1 LARST
6 GGWEDWSQAVGEPDK
21 GAQTSVAAALLT
33 SWCAAAGE
41 SGSRDG
47 MEALM
52 GGGAA
57 HPRQETAEADTYLRA
72 GHQRARA
79 RRVTRVSKKRGWVR
93 ELATGSW

>member
-1 LARST
+1 
-6 GGWEDWSQAVGEPDK
+6 
-21 GAQTSVAAALLT
+21 
-33 SWCAAAGE
+33 
-41 SGSRDG
+41 